1 MSDLVDRETLAH
13 ATRMGYRASARMQ
26 ELGDGFIDRM
36 QGGATKPEP
45 KVVAELITG
54 LMNETLDAYIT
65 RPANE
70 LGLRPHILRSAM
82 FAVGAVKKTGNMV
95 IGRVT
100 KKMSIEQNRG
110 AADYMDALRL
120 RFEEDGKFVTYVAFP
135 MDEELKGLARTAL
148 PIAMEQELSAH
159 NRELADFLAVMFDN
173 AAYWYLDQPIGLM
186 KFGPLMGKI
195 VHVGSDAIKGA
206 LRSAIRDIVPKL
218 DAQEAA
224 GFAAYLAEM
233 LFEWPDDN
241 ESV

>member
-1 MSDLVDRETLAH
+1 MSNLVDREVLAQ
-13 ATRMGYRASARMQ
+13 ATRMGYRSSDHMHD
-26 ELGDGFIDRM
+26 LGDGFIERM

-65 RPANE
+65 RPATE
-70 LGLRPHILRSAM
+70 LSLRPHILRSAM
-82 FAVGAVKKTGNMV
+82 FAVNAVKKTGNVV

-110 AADYMDALRL
+110 AADYMDSLRVL
-120 RFEEDGKFVTYVAFP
+120 FNEDDELVTYVGFP
-135 MDEELKGLARTAL
+135 IDAELKGLAQTAL
-148 PIAMEQELSAH
+148 PLAMEQELSAH

-173 AAYWYLDQPIGLM
+173 AAFYYLDQPIGLM

-195 VHVGSDAIKGA
+195 VHVGADAIKGA

-218 DAQEAA
+218 NAEEAA
-224 GFAAYLAEM
+224 GFAHYLAEM

-241 ESV
+241 AAS